1 MISNYLDHLVQNN
14 KTQQPNMTDS
24 DEEKLRTESKEGSIF
39 NVKWYL
45 IKEKIINAKSI
56 DISKDE
62 IENKKKELIEKDS
75 NNAKNIKIFF
85 KDPENEQRFF
95 DDMLSEKLFMHLK
108 EFATIKVDE
117 KKTDELRKMRE
128 ASNG

>member
-1 MISNYLDHLVQNN
+1 MFGKVFDRVR
-14 KTQQPNMTDS
+14 S
-24 DEEKLRTESKEGSIF
+24 DYVEEVTE
-39 NVKWYL
+39 
-45 IKEKIINAKSI
+45 
-56 DISKDE
+56 
-62 IENKKKELIEKDS
+62 KELIEKDP

-85 KDPENEQRFF
+85 KKIENEQRFF

-117 KKTDELRKMRE
+117 KKSDELRKMRE

>member
-14 KTQQPNMTDS
+14 KTQQPNMTDA

-45 IKEKIINAKSI
+45 IKEKIINSKSI

-62 IENKKKELIEKDS
+62 IENKKKELIEKDP

-85 KDPENEQRFF
+85 KNPENEQRFF

-117 KKTDELRKMRE
+117 KKSDELRKMRE